1 MADWRPILNRR
12 SDGFPRIMGILNIT
26 PDSFHADS
34 RVDSVDHALS
44 RAKQM
49 VEDGADWLDIG
60 GESTRPGAEPVG
72 IDEEMNR
79 VLPVIKAVRTEFPNV
94 GISIDT
100 RRAAVAKAALDLG
113 ADMVNDVSS
122 LSDPNMA
129 DVIIENKCPVCIM
142 HMQGL
147 PENMQN
153 NPSYDDVVSEVR
165 ERLDITTKK
174 LVDLG
179 LNPDMIVTDP
189 GIGFGKLLEHNLSLL
204 TAGKEISPRQDMPLM
219 WGVSRK
225 RMFADLIGRSAS
237 EERLAGSLGIAAM
250 APSKGVDI
258 IRVHDVRE
266 HADLYATMR
275 AIK

>member
-34 RVDSVDHALS
+34 RVDSVDDALS

-49 VEDGADWLDIG
+49 VDDGADWLDIG

-72 IDEEMNR
+72 IDEEMKR
-79 VLPVIKAVRTEFPNV
+79 VLPVIKAVRSAFPNV

-153 NPSYDDVVSEVR
+153 NPSYGDVVSEVR
-165 ERLDITTKK
+165 ERLDITAKK

-204 TAGKEISPRQDMPLM
+204 AAGKKISPRQDMPLM

-225 RMFADLIGRSAS
+225 RMFADLISRSDS

-266 HADLYATMR
+266 HADMYAAMR
-275 AIK
+275 AID

>member
-34 RVDSVDHALS
+34 RVDSVDDALS

-49 VEDGADWLDIG
+49 VDDGADWLDIG

-72 IDEEMNR
+72 IDEEMKR
-79 VLPVIKAVRTEFPNV
+79 VLPVIKAVRTAFPNV

-153 NPSYDDVVSEVR
+153 NPSYGDVVSEVR
-165 ERLDITTKK
+165 EILGITAQK

-179 LNPDMIVTDP
+179 LNPDMIITDP

-204 TAGKEISPRQDMPLM
+204 AAGKKISPRQDMPLM

-225 RMFADLIGRSAS
+225 RMFADLISRSDS

-266 HADLYATMR
+266 HADLYAAMR
-275 AIK
+275 AID

>member
-34 RVDSVDHALS
+34 RVDSVDDALS

-72 IDEEMNR
+72 IDEEMIR
-79 VLPVIKAVRTEFPNV
+79 VLPVIRALRTAFPNV

-122 LSDPNMA
+122 LSDPNMV

-153 NPSYDDVVSEVR
+153 NPSYGDVVSEVR
-165 ERLDITTKK
+165 EILGITAQK

-179 LNPDMIVTDP
+179 LNPDMIITDP

-204 TAGKEISPRQDMPLM
+204 AAGKEIAPRQDMPLM

-225 RMFADLIGRSAS
+225 RMFADLIGRSDS

-266 HADLYATMR
+266 HADMYAAMR
-275 AIK
+275 AID

>member
-34 RVDSVDHALS
+34 RVDSVDDALS

-79 VLPVIKAVRTEFPNV
+79 VLEVIKAVRTAFPNV

-122 LSDPNMA
+122 LSDPNMT

-153 NPSYDDVVSEVR
+153 NPSYGDVVSEVR
-165 ERLDITTKK
+165 ERLDITAQK

-225 RMFADLIGRSAS
+225 RMFADLIGRSDS

-275 AIK
+275 AIE

>member
-34 RVDSVDHALS
+34 RVDSVDDALS

-60 GESTRPGAEPVG
+60 GESTRPGAEPVA
-72 IDEEMNR
+72 IDEEKNR
-79 VLPVIKAVRTEFPNV
+79 VLPVIKAVRTALPDI

-100 RRAAVAKAALDLG
+100 RRASVAKAALDLG
-113 ADMVNDVSS
+113 ADLVNDVSS
-122 LSDPNMA
+122 LSDPNMV
-129 DVIIENKCPVCIM
+129 DVIIENKCPICIM

-147 PENMQN
+147 PENMQK
-153 NPSYDDVVSEVR
+153 NPSYGDVVSEVR
-165 ERLDITTKK
+165 ERLDLTAQK
-174 LVDLG
+174 LVNLG

-204 TAGKEISPRQDMPLM
+204 GAGKEIVPRQDMPLM

-225 RMFADLIGRSAS
+225 RMFADLLGRSDS

-250 APSKGVDI
+250 AASKGVDI

-266 HADLYATMR
+266 HADLYAAMR
-275 AIK
+275 AID

>member
-34 RVDSVDHALS
+34 RIDSVDDALS

-60 GESTRPGAEPVG
+60 GESTRPGAEPVA

-79 VLPVIKAVRTEFPNV
+79 VLPVIKAVRTALPDV

-100 RRAAVAKAALDLG
+100 RRASVAKAALDFG
-113 ADMVNDVSS
+113 ADLVNDVSS
-122 LSDPNMA
+122 LSDPNMV
-129 DVIIENKCPVCIM
+129 DVIIENKCPICIM

-147 PENMQN
+147 PENMQK
-153 NPSYDDVVSEVR
+153 NPSYGDVVSEVR
-165 ERLDITTKK
+165 ERLDLTAQK
-174 LVDLG
+174 LVNLG

-204 TAGKEISPRQDMPLM
+204 GAGKEIVPRQDMPLM

-225 RMFADLIGRSAS
+225 RMFADLLGRSDS

-250 APSKGVDI
+250 AASKGVDI

-266 HADLYATMR
+266 HADLYAAMR
-275 AIK
+275 AIN

>member
-26 PDSFHADS
+26 PDSFHSDS
-34 RVDSVDHALS
+34 RVDSVDEALS
-44 RAKQM
+44 RAQQM
-49 VEDGADWLDIG
+49 VDDGADWLDIG
-60 GESTRPGAEPVG
+60 GESTRPGAEPVD

-79 VLPVIKAVRTEFPNV
+79 VLPVIKAVRTAFPNV

-122 LSDPNMA
+122 LSDPNMT

-153 NPSYDDVVSEVR
+153 NPSYGDVVSEVR
-165 ERLDITTKK
+165 EILGITAQK

-204 TAGKEISPRQDMPLM
+204 AAGKEIAPRQDMQLM

-225 RMFADLIGRSAS
+225 RMFADLIGRSDS

-275 AIK
+275 AIE

>member
-34 RVDSVDHALS
+34 RVDSVDDALS

-60 GESTRPGAEPVG
+60 GESTRPGAEPVA
-72 IDEEMNR
+72 IDEEKNR
-79 VLPVIKAVRTEFPNV
+79 VLPVIKAVRTALPDV

-100 RRAAVAKAALDLG
+100 RRASVAKAALDFG
-113 ADMVNDVSS
+113 ADLVNDVSS
-122 LSDPNMA
+122 LSDPNMV
-129 DVIIENKCPVCIM
+129 DVIIENKCPICIM

-147 PENMQN
+147 PENMQK
-153 NPSYDDVVSEVR
+153 NPSYGDVVSEVR
-165 ERLDITTKK
+165 ERLDLTAQK
-174 LVDLG
+174 LVNLG

-204 TAGKEISPRQDMPLM
+204 GAGKEIVPRQDMPLM

-225 RMFADLIGRSAS
+225 RMFADLLGRSDS

-250 APSKGVDI
+250 AASKGVDI

-266 HADLYATMR
+266 HADLYAAMR
-275 AIK
+275 AID

>member
-12 SDGFPRIMGILNIT
+12 NDGFPRIMGILNIT
-26 PDSFHADS
+26 PDSFYADS
-34 RVDSVDHALS
+34 RVDSIDDALA

-49 VEDGADWLDIG
+49 IEDGADWLDIG
-60 GESTRPGAEPVG
+60 GESTRPEAEEVG
-72 IDEEMNR
+72 IDEEKNR
-79 VLPVIKAVRTEFPNV
+79 VLPVIEAVRNAHPGV

-100 RRAAVAKAALDLG
+100 RRASIAKAALDLG

-122 LSDPNMA
+122 LSDPDMA
-129 DVIIENKCPVCIM
+129 NVIIEKKCPVCIM

-153 NPSYDDVVSEVR
+153 NPSYADVVIEVR
-165 ERLDITTKK
+165 QRLETTAGK
-174 LVDLG
+174 LLDLG
-179 LNPDMIVTDP
+179 LNAEMIITDP

-204 TAGKEISPRQDMPLM
+204 SAGRKIVPKQNMPLM

-225 RMFADLIGRSAS
+225 RMFADLLGRTDTKD
-237 EERLAGSLGIAAM
+237 RLPGSLGIASM

-266 HADLYATMR
+266 HADLYEAMR
-275 AIK
+275 AIN

>member
-34 RVDSVDHALS
+34 RVDSVDDALS

-60 GESTRPGAEPVG
+60 GESTRPGAELVA
-72 IDEEMNR
+72 IDEEMIR
-79 VLPVIKAVRTEFPNV
+79 VLPVIKAVRTALPNV

-100 RRAAVAKAALDLG
+100 RRSQVAKAALDLG

-122 LSDPNMA
+122 LSDPNMV
-129 DVIIENKCPVCIM
+129 DLIIEYKCPVCIM

-153 NPSYDDVVSEVR
+153 NPSYSDVVSEVR
-165 ERLDITTKK
+165 ERLAITSQK
-174 LVDLG
+174 LVNLG

-204 TAGKEISPRQDMPLM
+204 GAGKEIVPRQDMPLM

-225 RMFADLIGRSAS
+225 RMFADLLGRSDS

-250 APSKGVDI
+250 AASKGVDI

-266 HADLYATMR
+266 HADLYAAMR
-275 AIK
+275 AID

>member
-12 SDGFPRIMGILNIT
+12 NDGFPRIMGILNIT
-26 PDSFHADS
+26 PDSFYADS
-34 RVDSVDHALS
+34 RVDSIDDALA

-49 VEDGADWLDIG
+49 IEDGADWLDIG
-60 GESTRPGAEPVG
+60 GESTRPEAEEVG
-72 IDEEMNR
+72 IDEEKNR
-79 VLPVIKAVRTEFPNV
+79 VLPVIEAVRNAHPGV

-100 RRAAVAKAALDLG
+100 RRASIAKAALDLG

-122 LSDPNMA
+122 LSDPDMA
-129 DVIIENKCPVCIM
+129 DVIIGKKCPVCIM

-153 NPSYDDVVSEVR
+153 NPSYADVVIEVR
-165 ERLDITTKK
+165 QRLETTAGK
-174 LVDLG
+174 LLDLG
-179 LNPDMIVTDP
+179 LNAEMIITDP

-204 TAGKEISPRQDMPLM
+204 SAGRKIVPKQNMPLM

-225 RMFADLIGRSAS
+225 RMFADLLGRTDTKD
-237 EERLAGSLGIAAM
+237 RLPGSLGIASM

-266 HADLYATMR
+266 HADLYEAMR
-275 AIK
+275 AIN

>member
-34 RVDSVDHALS
+34 RVDSVDDALS

-79 VLPVIKAVRTEFPNV
+79 VLEVIKAVRTAFPNV

-122 LSDPNMA
+122 LSDPNMT

-153 NPSYDDVVSEVR
+153 NPSYGDVVSEVR
-165 ERLDITTKK
+165 EILGITAQK

-225 RMFADLIGRSAS
+225 RMFADLIGRSDS

-275 AIK
+275 AIE

>member
-34 RVDSVDHALS
+34 RVDSVDDALS

-79 VLPVIKAVRTEFPNV
+79 VLPVIKAVRTAFPNV

-122 LSDPNMA
+122 LSDPDMT

-153 NPSYDDVVSEVR
+153 NPSYSDVVSEVR
-165 ERLDITTKK
+165 ERLDITAKK

-204 TAGKEISPRQDMPLM
+204 AAGKKISPRQDMPLM

-225 RMFADLIGRSAS
+225 RMFADLISRSDS

-266 HADLYATMR
+266 HADMYAAMR
-275 AIK
+275 AID

>member
-1 MADWRPILNRR
+1 MADWRPILNRQR
-12 SDGFPRIMGILNIT
+12 DGFPRIMGILNIT
-26 PDSFHADS
+26 PDAFHADS
-34 RVDSVDHALS
+34 RVDSIDEALA

-49 VEDGADWLDIG
+49 VEDAADWLDIG
-60 GESTRPGAEPVG
+60 GESTRPGAEEVRVS
-72 IDEEMNR
+72 EEMNR
-79 VLPVIKAVRTEFPNV
+79 VLPIIEAVRKAHPDV

-100 RRAAVAKAALDLG
+100 RRASVAKAALDLG

-122 LSDPNMA
+122 LSDPDMA
-129 DVIIENKCPVCIM
+129 DVIIGKKCPVCIM

-153 NPSYDDVVSEVR
+153 NPSYADVVIEVR
-165 ERLDITTKK
+165 QRLETTAGK
-174 LVDLG
+174 LLDLG
-179 LNPDMIVTDP
+179 LNAEMIITDP

-204 TAGKEISPRQDMPLM
+204 SAGRKIVPKQNMPLM

-225 RMFADLIGRSAS
+225 RMFADLLGRTDTKD
-237 EERLAGSLGIAAM
+237 RLPGSLGIASM

-266 HADLYATMR
+266 HADLYEAMR
-275 AIK
+275 AIN

>member
-34 RVDSVDHALS
+34 RVDSVDDALS

-79 VLPVIKAVRTEFPNV
+79 VLPVIKAVRTAFPNV

-122 LSDPNMA
+122 LSDPNMT

-153 NPSYDDVVSEVR
+153 NPSYGDVVSEVR
-165 ERLDITTKK
+165 EILGITAQK

-275 AIK
+275 AIE

>member
-12 SDGFPRIMGILNIT
+12 SDDFPRIMGILNIT

-34 RVDSVDHALS
+34 RVDSVDDALS

-60 GESTRPGAEPVG
+60 GESTRPGAEPVS

-79 VLPVIKAVRTEFPNV
+79 VLPVIKAVRTAFPNV

-122 LSDPNMA
+122 LSDPNMT

>member
-34 RVDSVDHALS
+34 RVDSVDDALS

-49 VEDGADWLDIG
+49 VDDGADWLDIG

-72 IDEEMNR
+72 IDEEMKR
-79 VLPVIKAVRTEFPNV
+79 VLPVIKAVRTAFPNV

-122 LSDPNMA
+122 LSDPNMT

-153 NPSYDDVVSEVR
+153 NPSYGDVVSEVR
-165 ERLDITTKK
+165 EILGITAQK

-204 TAGKEISPRQDMPLM
+204 AAGKEIAPRQDMQLM

-225 RMFADLIGRSAS
+225 RMFADLIGRSDS

-275 AIK
+275 AIE

>member
-34 RVDSVDHALS
+34 RVDSVEDALS

-60 GESTRPGAEPVG
+60 GESTRPGAELVA
-72 IDEEMNR
+72 IDEEMIR
-79 VLPVIKAVRTEFPNV
+79 VLPVIKAVRTALPNV

-100 RRAAVAKAALDLG
+100 RRSQVAKAALDLG

-122 LSDPNMA
+122 LSDPNMV
-129 DVIIENKCPVCIM
+129 DLIIEYKCPVCIM

-153 NPSYDDVVSEVR
+153 NPSYSDVVSEVR
-165 ERLDITTKK
+165 ERLAITSQK
-174 LVDLG
+174 LVNLG

-204 TAGKEISPRQDMPLM
+204 GAGKEIVPRQDMPLM

-225 RMFADLIGRSAS
+225 RMFADLLGRSDS

-250 APSKGVDI
+250 AASKGVDI

-266 HADLYATMR
+266 HADLYAAMR
-275 AIK
+275 AID

>member
-60 GESTRPGAEPVG
+60 GESTRPGAESVG

-79 VLPVIKAVRTEFPNV
+79 VLPVIKAVRTAFPNV

-122 LSDPNMA
+122 LSDPSMA

-153 NPSYDDVVSEVR
+153 NPSYGDVVSEVR
-165 ERLDITTKK
+165 ERLDITAQK

-179 LNPDMIVTDP
+179 LNPGMIITDP
-189 GIGFGKLLEHNLSLL
+189 GVGFGKLLEHNLSLL
-204 TAGKEISPRQDMPLM
+204 AAGKEISPKQDMPLM

-225 RMFADLIGRSAS
+225 RMFADLLDRSDS

-266 HADLYATMR
+266 HADMYAAMR
-275 AIK
+275 AID

>member
-12 SDGFPRIMGILNIT
+12 SDDFPRIMGILNIT

-79 VLPVIKAVRTEFPNV
+79 VLPVIKAVRTAFPNV

-122 LSDPNMA
+122 LSDPNMT

-153 NPSYDDVVSEVR
+153 NPSYGDVVSEVR
-165 ERLDITTKK
+165 ERLDITAKK

-275 AIK
+275 AIE

>member
-34 RVDSVDHALS
+34 RVDSVDDALS
-44 RAKQM
+44 RANQM

-79 VLPVIKAVRTEFPNV
+79 VLPVIKAVRTGFPNV

-122 LSDPNMA
+122 LSDPNMV

-153 NPSYDDVVSEVR
+153 NPSYGDVVSEVR
-165 ERLDITTKK
+165 EILGITAQK

-179 LNPDMIVTDP
+179 LNPDMIITDP

-204 TAGKEISPRQDMPLM
+204 AAGKEIAPRQDMPLM

-225 RMFADLIGRSAS
+225 RMFADLIGRSDS

-266 HADLYATMR
+266 HADMYAAMR
-275 AIK
+275 AID

>member
-79 VLPVIKAVRTEFPNV
+79 VLPVIKAVRTAFPNV

-122 LSDPNMA
+122 LSDPNMT

-153 NPSYDDVVSEVR
+153 NPSYGDVVSEVR
-165 ERLDITTKK
+165 EILGITAQK

-204 TAGKEISPRQDMPLM
+204 AAGKEIAPKQDMPLM

-275 AIK
+275 AIE

>member
-12 SDGFPRIMGILNIT
+12 SDDFPRIMGILNIT

-79 VLPVIKAVRTEFPNV
+79 VLPVIKAVRTAFPNV
-94 GISIDT
+94 GISIDS
-100 RRAAVAKAALDLG
+100 RRAAVAKAALVLG

-153 NPSYDDVVSEVR
+153 NPSYGDVVSEVR
-165 ERLDITTKK
+165 ERLDITAKK

-275 AIK
+275 AIE

>member
-34 RVDSVDHALS
+34 RVDSVDDALS

-60 GESTRPGAEPVG
+60 GESTRPGAEPVS

-79 VLPVIKAVRTEFPNV
+79 VLPVIKAVRTAFPNV

-165 ERLDITTKK
+165 ERLDITAKK

-275 AIK
+275 AIE

>member
-34 RVDSVDHALS
+34 RVDSVDDALS

-49 VEDGADWLDIG
+49 VDDGADWLDIG

-79 VLPVIKAVRTEFPNV
+79 VLPVIKAVRTGFPNV

-122 LSDPNMA
+122 LSDPNMV

-153 NPSYDDVVSEVR
+153 NPSYGDVVSEVR
-165 ERLDITTKK
+165 EILGITAQK

-179 LNPDMIVTDP
+179 LNPDMIITDP

-204 TAGKEISPRQDMPLM
+204 AAGKEIAPRQDMPLM

-225 RMFADLIGRSAS
+225 RMFADLIGRSDS
-237 EERLAGSLGIAAM
+237 EDRLAGSLGIAAM

-266 HADLYATMR
+266 HADMYAAMR
-275 AIK
+275 AID

>member
-34 RVDSVDHALS
+34 RVDSVDDALS

-79 VLPVIKAVRTEFPNV
+79 VLPVIKAVRTAFPNV

-153 NPSYDDVVSEVR
+153 NPSYGDVVSEVR
-165 ERLDITTKK
+165 ERLDITAKK

-204 TAGKEISPRQDMPLM
+204 AAGKKISPRQDMPLM

-225 RMFADLIGRSAS
+225 RMFADLISRSDS

-275 AIK
+275 AIE

>member
-34 RVDSVDHALS
+34 RVDSVDDALS

-79 VLPVIKAVRTEFPNV
+79 VLPVIKAVRTAFTNV

-122 LSDPNMA
+122 LSDPNMV

-153 NPSYDDVVSEVR
+153 NPSYGDVVSEVR
-165 ERLDITTKK
+165 ERLDITAKK

-179 LNPDMIVTDP
+179 LNPDMIVADP

-204 TAGKEISPRQDMPLM
+204 AAGKKISPRQDMPLM

-225 RMFADLIGRSAS
+225 RMFADLISRSDS

-266 HADLYATMR
+266 HADMYAAMR
-275 AIK
+275 AID

>member
-34 RVDSVDHALS
+34 RVDSVDDALS

-72 IDEEMNR
+72 IDEEMKR
-79 VLPVIKAVRTEFPNV
+79 VLPVIKAVRTAFPNV

-122 LSDPNMA
+122 LSDPNMT

-153 NPSYDDVVSEVR
+153 NPSYGDVVSEVR
-165 ERLDITTKK
+165 ERLDITAKK

-179 LNPDMIVTDP
+179 LNPDMIVADP

-204 TAGKEISPRQDMPLM
+204 AAGKKISPRQDMPLM

-225 RMFADLIGRSAS
+225 RMFADLISRSDS

-266 HADLYATMR
+266 HADMYAAMR
-275 AIK
+275 AID

>member
-34 RVDSVDHALS
+34 RVDSVDDALS
-44 RAKQM
+44 RANQM
-49 VEDGADWLDIG
+49 VDDGADWLDIG

-79 VLPVIKAVRTEFPNV
+79 VLPVIKAVRIGFPNV

-122 LSDPNMA
+122 LSDPNMV

-153 NPSYDDVVSEVR
+153 NPSYGDVVSEVR
-165 ERLDITTKK
+165 EILGITAQK

-179 LNPDMIVTDP
+179 LNPDMIITDP

-204 TAGKEISPRQDMPLM
+204 AAGKEIAPRQDMPLM

-225 RMFADLIGRSAS
+225 RMFADLISRSDS

-266 HADLYATMR
+266 HADMYAAMR
-275 AIK
+275 AIE

>member
-34 RVDSVDHALS
+34 RVDSVDDALS
-44 RAKQM
+44 RANQM
-49 VEDGADWLDIG
+49 VDDGADWLDIG

-79 VLPVIKAVRTEFPNV
+79 VLPVIKAVRTGFPNV

-122 LSDPNMA
+122 LSDPNMV

-153 NPSYDDVVSEVR
+153 NPSYGDVVSEVR
-165 ERLDITTKK
+165 EILGITAQK

-179 LNPDMIVTDP
+179 LNPDMIITDP

-204 TAGKEISPRQDMPLM
+204 AAGKEIAPRQDMPLM

-225 RMFADLIGRSAS
+225 RMFADLIGRSDS

-266 HADLYATMR
+266 HADMYAAMR
-275 AIK
+275 AID

>member
-12 SDGFPRIMGILNIT
+12 NDGFPRIMGILNIT
-26 PDSFHADS
+26 PDSFYADS
-34 RVDSVDHALS
+34 RVDSIDDALA

-49 VEDGADWLDIG
+49 IEDGADWLDIG
-60 GESTRPGAEPVG
+60 GESTRPEAEEVG
-72 IDEEMNR
+72 IDEEKNR
-79 VLPVIKAVRTEFPNV
+79 VLPVIEAVRNAHPGV

-100 RRAAVAKAALDLG
+100 RRASIAKAALDLG

-122 LSDPNMA
+122 LSDPDMA
-129 DVIIENKCPVCIM
+129 NVIIEKKCPVCIM

-153 NPSYDDVVSEVR
+153 NPSYADVVIEVR
-165 ERLDITTKK
+165 QRLETTAGK
-174 LVDLG
+174 LLDLG
-179 LNPDMIVTDP
+179 LNAEMIITDP

-204 TAGKEISPRQDMPLM
+204 SAGGKIVPKQNMPLM

-225 RMFADLIGRSAS
+225 RMFADLLGRTDTKD
-237 EERLAGSLGIAAM
+237 RLPGSLGIASM

-266 HADLYATMR
+266 HADLYEAMR
-275 AIK
+275 AIN